1 LFSRRGGI
9 FEKAGALRF
18 LLFLFL
24 GVATML
30 AVRMDLG
37 YFNLTFGKL
46 FIGLVSEWLYFLG
59 LLSGYS

>member
-1 LFSRRGGI
+1 
-9 FEKAGALRF
+9 
-18 LLFLFL
+18 
-24 GVATML
+24 ML